1 MISVC
6 VATYNG
12 HLYIKRQIDSI
23 ISQIGDNDEIVI
35 SDDNSSDDTVAI
47 LEAYR
52 DPRIKIFKGN
62 FHSPVLNFENALKHA
77 VGDYIFLADQDDK
90 WLDGR
95 VKKAFELHKQGVD
108 FVVANVV
115 NVYPNGLKDPR
126 NINPIRNS
134 FVCNL
139 IKPRIIGCTLSF
151 GRTVMDYALPFPKG
165 IAMHDIWI
173 GLLAMEKFKC
183 GYIDDPVIEYN
194 RHSESFI
201 ATHKRSLL
209 NKLYYRLHLL
219 YHLKKRLREK

>member
-47 LEAYR
+47 LRLYN
-52 DPRIKIFKGN
+52 DPRIKIFNGN

-90 WLDGR
+90 WLAGR
-95 VKKAFELHKQGVD
+95 VQEALELHKNGFD

-115 NVYPNGLKDPR
+115 NVFPNGLKEPR
-126 NINPIRNS
+126 NINPIKRS
-134 FVCNL
+134 FICNL

-151 GRTVMDYALPFPKG
+151 NRKVLDYVLPFPKG

-173 GLLAMEKFKC
+173 GLLAMKKFKC
-183 GYIDDPVIEYN
+183 GYINNPVIEYN
-194 RHSESFI
+194 RHSGSFI
-201 ATHKRSLL
+201 DAHKRYIF
-209 NKLYYRLHLL
+209 NKLFYRLHIF
-219 YHLKKRLREK
+219 YHLKKRLWKK